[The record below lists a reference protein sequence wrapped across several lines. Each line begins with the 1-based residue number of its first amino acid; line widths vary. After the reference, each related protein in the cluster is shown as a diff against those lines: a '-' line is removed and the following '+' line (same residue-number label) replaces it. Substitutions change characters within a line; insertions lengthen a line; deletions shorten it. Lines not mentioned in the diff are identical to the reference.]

1 MTKKVL
7 FALINLFLMV
17 STFATNKDFE
27 KDITMV
33 SYEQGCFELEG
44 TIALRNNTEEE
55 VHDVVFRIVY
65 LDMSGEQ
72 LDYKDFSKKVSI
84 DPGMTKKINV
94 TAYEYERG
102 YHYYKT
108 KKTLPS
114 SPEFKIKFVL
124 KDYNVEKSE
133 GETEK
138 KTEVAQ
144 HVYNTNTPMP
154 HTSLPI
160 ILPYIVGALI
170 VGFIAHRFN
179 RSVAL
184 WVLLTLV
191 ISPLLSAIILLAMG
205 KKKNA

>member
-17 STFATNKDFE
+17 STFGTNKDFE

-44 TIALRNNTEEE
+44 TIALRNNTEEK
-55 VHDVVFRIVY
+55 VRDVVFRIVY

-94 TAYEYERG
+94 PAYEYERH

-108 KKTLPS
+108 KKILRS
-114 SPEFKIKFVL
+114 SPEFKIEFIL

-133 GETEK
+133 ENAEGKQEIS
-138 KTEVAQ
+138 Q
-144 HVYNTNTPMP
+144 SVYNTNTSEP
-154 HTSLPI
+154 HTSYVPLI
-160 ILPYIVGALI
+160 YLVGLFL
-170 VGFIAHRFN
+170 VGFVAHKLK

-191 ISPLLSAIILLAMG
+191 ISPLLSIIILLAMG